1 MNKVYAS
8 AAKALD
14 GLLVDN
20 MTIAAGGFGLC
31 GIPENLIGA
40 LLEAGTKGLT
50 IVGNNAGVDD
60 FGMGPLLKT
69 RQVKCVYASYVG
81 ENKEFERQVLAGELE
96 LHLVPQGTL
105 AEKLR
110 AGGAGIP
117 GFYTRTGF
125 GTLLAEGKETKVF
138 DGKEYVLE
146 DAIHADLSIVKAWKG
161 DAHGNLVFRE
171 TARNF
176 NPMIATCGKIC
187 VAEVEHLV
195 EVGELAPDAIHVPG
209 IYVDRIIQGAK
220 YEKRIE
226 FRTTAGVVGS
236 KESPI
241 RVAMAKRAAQELQDG
256 FYVNL
261 GIGIP
266 TMVANYIP
274 EGVNVTLQ
282 SENGLLG
289 IGPFPTEDQ
298 IDPDLINAG
307 KQTIT
312 TLPGSSFFSSAESFA
327 MIRGG
332 HIDLSILGG
341 LEVSAHG
348 DLANWMVPGKM
359 VKGPGGAMDLV
370 SGVKRVVVLMEHNA
384 KDGTPKIRTACEL
397 PLTGKQVVDLI
408 ITDLC
413 VFKVNKGQGL
423 LLIELNEG
431 VTLDEVKA
439 KTGCEFAVDP
449 ALQH

>member
-1 MNKVYAS
+1 
-8 AAKALD
+8 
-14 GLLVDN
+14 
-20 MTIAAGGFGLC
+20 
-31 GIPENLIGA
+31 
-40 LLEAGTKGLT
+40 
-50 IVGNNAGVDD
+50 
-60 FGMGPLLKT
+60 
-69 RQVKCVYASYVG
+69 
-81 ENKEFERQVLAGELE
+81 
-96 LHLVPQGTL
+96 
-105 AEKLR
+105 
-110 AGGAGIP
+110 
-117 GFYTRTGF
+117 
-125 GTLLAEGKETKVF
+125 
-138 DGKEYVLE
+138 
-146 DAIHADLSIVKAWKG
+146 
-161 DAHGNLVFRE
+161 
-171 TARNF
+171 
-176 NPMIATCGKIC
+176 MIATCGKIC